1 MGTPPTWLNMM
12 SELTLPHRGQHLQT
26 VVRVQ
31 SLQQVHQTLRSW
43 VVQLEKDHIKSC
55 PVHFH
60 STEDAAG
67 SLDHQPNQKEQNGL
81 VSITVKHSGT
91 DRGDEAV
98 VPLQNYVHMLHHA
111 QKGEEP
117 TTEEQTSSSSSCR
130 HHLHVETS
138 DLSSDASSY

>member
-1 MGTPPTWLNMM
+1 M
-12 SELTLPHRGQHLQT
+12 SELTLPHRGQHLQP
-26 VVRVQ
+26 VVCVQ

-43 VVQLEKDHIKSC
+43 VVELEKDHIKSC

-60 STEDAAG
+60 STEDATG
-67 SLDHQPNQKEQNGL
+67 SLDQPNQKEQNGL
-81 VSITVKHSGT
+81 VSITVKQSGT
-91 DRGDEAV
+91 DRGDEGV

-117 TTEEQTSSSSSCR
+117 ATEEQTSSSSRR

-138 DLSSDASSY
+138 DLSSDDSSY